1 MKANN
6 PEHDNGE
13 EELSEEQSKFT
24 IFNIFLLV
32 VGVILKLGNEV
43 LRNVGVEDEINDVSV
58 FFRYFPIDLKL
69 Q

>member
-1 MKANN
+1 MKENN

>member
-13 EELSEEQSKFT
+13 EELSEEQSKLT

>member
-1 MKANN
+1 MQANN

-13 EELSEEQSKFT
+13 EELSEEQSKLT

>member
-1 MKANN
+1 MQANN